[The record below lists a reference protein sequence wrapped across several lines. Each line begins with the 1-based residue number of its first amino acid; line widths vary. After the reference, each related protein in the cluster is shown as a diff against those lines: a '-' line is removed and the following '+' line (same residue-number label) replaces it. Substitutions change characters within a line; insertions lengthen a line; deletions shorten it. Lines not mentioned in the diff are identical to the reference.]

1 MKKIQFTDGIENIV
15 AIGKL
20 MGCAIIVDKPNTENA
35 VLRSLDDKI
44 IAHLGDYIVK
54 DKNKVYVLKKQQ

>member
-15 AIGKL
+15 SIRKL
-20 MGCAIIVDKPNTENA
+20 VGCAVMVDKPNTEHA
-35 VLRSLDDKI
+35 VLHTLDDKI

-54 DKNKVYVLKKQQ
+54 DKGKIYVTKD

>member
-20 MGCAIIVDKPNTENA
+20 IGCAIIVDKPNTENA

-54 DKNKVYVLKKQQ
+54 DKNKVYVLKEQQ

>member
-20 MGCAIIVDKPNTENA
+20 IGCAIIVDKPNTENA

-54 DKNKVYVLKKQQ
+54 DKGKIYVTKD

>member
-20 MGCAIIVDKPNTENA
+20 IGCAIIVDKPNTENA

-54 DKNKVYVLKKQQ
+54 DKNKVYVLTK

>member
-20 MGCAIIVDKPNTENA
+20 IGCAIIVDKPNTEHA
-35 VLRSLDDKI
+35 VLHSLDDKI

-54 DKNKVYVLKKQQ
+54 DKGKIYVTKD

>member
-1 MKKIQFTDGIENIV
+1 MKKIQFTDGIENIC
-15 AIGKL
+15 AIQKL
-20 MGCAIIVDKPNTENA
+20 VGCAVMVDKPNTENA

-54 DKNKVYVLKKQQ
+54 DKNKVYVLTK

>member
-1 MKKIQFTDGIENIV
+1 MKKIQFADGIENI
-15 AIGKL
+15 
-20 MGCAIIVDKPNTENA
+20 CAIQKLVGRAVMVEKPNTEHA

-54 DKNKVYVLKKQQ
+54 DKNKVYVLTK